1 MERESMEFDVL
12 IVGGGPAGLAAA
24 IKLKQL
30 AAAQGQEISVC
41 LIEKAA
47 EIGAHI
53 LSGAVMDP
61 QALTEL
67 FPDWKQQGAP
77 LHTAVTEDQVLFLSE
92 TGARQAPNRLLPD
105 CFVNH
110 GTEECTLLVI
120 GERKP
125 GVDRWCYPEDKEY
138 DEHFARTR
146 PERHWDTVPK

>member
-12 IVGGGPAGLAAA
+12 IVGGGPGGLAAA

-30 AAAQGQEISVC
+30 AAAKGQELSVC

-67 FPDWKQQGAP
+67 IPDWKERGAP
-77 LHTAVTEDQVLFLSE
+77 LKTAVTEDKVLFLTDVEGWLRDPADTGSLVSE
-92 TGARQAPNRLLPD
+92 ATADEVEAWIARL
-105 CFVNH
+105 
-110 GTEECTLLVI
+110 
-120 GERKP
+120 
-125 GVDRWCYPEDKEY
+125 
-138 DEHFARTR
+138 AR
-146 PERHWDTVPK
+146 